1 MKKLTAKQRKLDM
14 NKNNKIDA
22 RDFVLL
28 RAKKKRKKKKK
39 TVQYETYRLFTE

>member
-1 MKKLTAKQRKLDM
+1 MKKQLTATQRKLDM

-28 RAKKKRKKKKK
+28 RAKKKKKKKK
-39 TVQYETYRLFTE
+39 K

>member
-1 MKKLTAKQRKLDM
+1 MKKLTAKQKKLDL
-14 NKNNKIDA
+14 NNNNKIDA

-39 TVQYETYRLFTE
+39 K

>member
-1 MKKLTAKQRKLDM
+1 MKKKLTAKQRKLDV

-28 RAKKKRKKKKK
+28 RAKKKKKKKK
-39 TVQYETYRLFTE
+39 K